1 MTSLPCRLALSMT
14 DCGLSHIS
22 LTAGNSRDNACLSVD
37 EMEIYV
43 R

>member
-1 MTSLPCRLALSMT
+1 MT

-22 LTAGNSRDNACLSVD
+22 LTAGNSRDNARLSVE